1 MNKRT
6 RKKIYKTKTEQER
19 INQLFESLNGKN
31 KSIQL
36 SQEIEKLETPI
47 GSREIKKL
55 ETPQSKSPIKKL
67 YFDNFEYIIPA
78 KNLKLRKSTLNQYIC
93 LACNNINLV
102 EESNE
107 KSNILYSEHNV
118 ECRVCKKVTPQIFI
132 KDKLTAKVNLELA
145 NTRTPEEENAYR
157 AIKKKPKVKVK

>member
-107 KSNILYSEHNV
+107 KSNISYSEHNV